1 MAELKNQQCP
11 ICGKNELTLRQ
22 DEYDIPNFGEAFV
35 FSMSCGK
42 CKYSKSDIE
51 PLESKDPAKYT
62 FNVESKE
69 DLNVK
74 LVKSASATL
83 KIPTFRLSVEPGSD
97 SEGYI
102 SNIEGV
108 LNRFEKIVQD
118 QKELSDDKAV
128 RKSAKNLL
136 KRMWKAKEGDLPFK
150 IVIEDPTGNS
160 AIISD
165 KAEIV
170 KLKKKK

>member
-1 MAELKNQQCP
+1 MAELKKQPCP
-11 ICGKNELTLRQ
+11 ICGKNTLTLSQ
-22 DEYDIPNFGEAFV
+22 NEYDIPNFGEAFL
-35 FSMSCGK
+35 FSMHCDS
-42 CKYSKSDIE
+42 CKYNKSDIE
-51 PLESKDPAKYT
+51 PIEAKEPAKYT
-62 FNVESKE
+62 FEVESIE

-74 LVKSASATL
+74 IVKSASATL

-108 LNRFEKIVQD
+108 LNRFEKIVQEQRD
-118 QKELSDDKAV
+118 LSEDKSI

-150 IVIEDPTGNS
+150 IIVEDPRGNS

-165 KAEIV
+165 KAVIT
-170 KLKKKK
+170 KLKK